1 MSIKLIKKQQSNKIA
16 FRVRNMSI
24 LLLSSVLLLILLMVA
39 VIVTDIT
46 SNASEDLARH
56 YSIEAVDKF
65 TIFTSRALYLGERI
79 SHLKSVSSWFADEK
93 NTVKKRAAYNEMMD
107 AADLPF
113 TAGIY
118 FVIHNSLNEYSFNTG
133 MTYDKFL
140 PYHVLTNDNPED
152 YWYYDCLDSDTKYS
166 LNIDYDRN
174 TITRRFWINQK
185 VMDDNEIAGVFSSG
199 LPFEEMAY
207 NLFSHYDSRYVKG
220 YIVDKNIDIQ
230 MDSHDFFPDIVNN
243 NDNINKL
250 RSNPQFISVLKSFSE
265 NNDGFFNSDTE
276 PILIRLDKG
285 SFRYVSVAPI
295 TNTNWL
301 VVIFFN
307 NKLLFSFTKLLP
319 LIIALLSGFLFYT
332 MAEIILIRRTVLE
345 PLAGLTE
352 SIPASEKD
360 SGDIFGLDRD
370 DEIGE
375 LAKTIYNMRKGLL
388 QASNEQERLM
398 RTDQLTNI
406 PNRRY
411 FDERLPEEWD
421 RAVRT
426 KTHISMLMLD
436 LDHFKTYNDT
446 YGHLNGDRVLQAV
459 SRIFIKEKK
468 RPADFVV
475 RWGGEEFVVILP
487 ETDSQGAIHLAE
499 NIRKSVE
506 ETEILLDGGTK
517 TKITVSIGVNSLVPD
532 QNSLYNDFI
541 RNADD
546 ALYKAKEEG
555 RNRFCL
561 YSPEQH
567 L

>member
-1 MSIKLIKKQQSNKIA
+1 MSKNLIKKQQNNKIA

-24 LLLSSVLLLILLMVA
+24 LLLSSVLLLIILMVA

-46 SNASEDLARH
+46 SNASEDLARY

-65 TIFTSRALYLGERI
+65 TIFISRALYLGERI
-79 SHLKSVSSWFADEK
+79 SHLKTVSSWFTDED
-93 NTVKKRAAYNEMMD
+93 NPVKKRAAYNELMD
-107 AADLPF
+107 TADLPYS
-113 TAGIY
+113 AGIY
-118 FVIHNSLNEYSFNTG
+118 FVVEKSLHEYSFNSK
-133 MTYDKFL
+133 MTYNELL
-140 PYHVLTNDNPED
+140 PYHILAPDNPED
-152 YWYYDCLDSDTKYS
+152 YWYYDCLASNTKYS

-174 TITRRFWINQK
+174 NYTRRFWINQK
-185 VMDDNEIAGVFSSG
+185 VIDDNDIVGVFSSG

-220 YIVDKNIDIQ
+220 YIIDKNIDIQ
-230 MDSHDFFPDIVNN
+230 MDSHDFYTDMASND
-243 NDNINKL
+243 DNIQKL
-250 RSNPQFISVLKSFSE
+250 RSNPEFVSAIKLFSE
-265 NNDGFFNSDTE
+265 NNDGFFNSDMV
-276 PILIRLDKG
+276 PVLIKLDKG
-285 SFRYVSVAPI
+285 SFRYVSFAPI
-295 TNTNWL
+295 TNTNWI

-332 MAEIILIRRTVLE
+332 MAEIILIRRTVLD

-352 SIPASEKD
+352 SIPANEKD
-360 SGDIFGLDRD
+360 SVEIFGLDRD

-375 LAKTIYNMRKGLL
+375 LAKTIHKMREGLL
-388 QASNEQERLM
+388 KASDEQERLM

-426 KTHISMLMLD
+426 KTPISMLMLD

-459 SRIFIKEKK
+459 SKIFIKEKK

-487 ETDSQGAIHLAE
+487 ETDSQGAIYLAE

-506 ETEILLDGGTK
+506 ETEILLDSGTK
-517 TKITVSIGVNSLVPD
+517 TKITVSIGVNSLIPD

-546 ALYKAKEEG
+546 ALYKAKEDG